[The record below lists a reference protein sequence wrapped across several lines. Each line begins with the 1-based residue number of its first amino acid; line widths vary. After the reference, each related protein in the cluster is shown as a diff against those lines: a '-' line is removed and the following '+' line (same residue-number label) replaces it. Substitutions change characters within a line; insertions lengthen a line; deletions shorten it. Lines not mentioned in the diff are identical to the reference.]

1 MSNISKLIEELCPDG
16 VEFVEISS
24 IAVRNK
30 GISITAAKMKKM
42 IVTNGPIRLFAA
54 GQNFIDTSDQYVD
67 TSKIIDTPSI
77 IVKSRGHIG
86 FEYYDKPFQH
96 KSEMWSYEVISDAVN
111 IKFLY
116 YYLLSK
122 SRYFQDLARA
132 TSVKLP
138 QLSVKDT
145 DNFRI
150 PVPPLGVQE
159 EIVRILDRFTLLE
172 AELEAELEARK
183 KQYAFY
189 RNFIV
194 TEHYDK
200 YPLEKIENLCSF
212 LNGKAHEKF
221 EDEFGSAVLVTA
233 GFISSSGVKK
243 RCISTENIQS
253 PLKDRSV
260 CIVMSDLPNG
270 KALAKAAYISDGSGF
285 ALNQRVCALNSLDES
300 KLKPRYLYYFM
311 NRNRQLLKYDSKQ
324 YQTHLKKDYFM
335 RVKIPVPPLEEQQRI
350 VDILDRFDALV
361 NDISSGLPAEIAARR
376 KQYEHY
382 RDQLLTFKEREP
394 ADS

>member
-1 MSNISKLIEELCPDG
+1 MSNISKLIQELCPDG

-150 PVPPLGVQE
+150 PVPPLVVQE

-172 AELEAELEARK
+172 AELEAELEART

-189 RNFIV
+189 RKILLNTANEYVSIDSV
-194 TEHYDK
+194 SKNLDNLRK
-200 YPLEKIENLCSF
+200 PIAKGKRIGGCYPYYGASGVVDYVDGYIFEGDYLLISEDGANLLARSTPIAF
-212 LNGKAHEKF
+212 SIKGQNWVNNHAHILKF
-221 EDEFGSAVLVTA
+221 ED
-233 GFISSSGVKK
+233 
-243 RCISTENIQS
+243 
-253 PLKDRSV
+253 
-260 CIVMSDLPNG
+260 
-270 KALAKAAYISDGSGF
+270 
-285 ALNQRVCALNSLDES
+285 
-300 KLKPRYLYYFM
+300 
-311 NRNRQLLKYDSKQ
+311 
-324 YQTHLKKDYFM
+324 
-335 RVKIPVPPLEEQQRI
+335 LEEQRI
-350 VDILDRFDALV
+350 VEYYLNSIDISQFVSSGAQPKLTKNNLNKFMVPKFSPEARKNICQALDRFESLV

-382 RDQLLTFKEREP
+382 RDQLLTFKELEP
-394 ADS
+394 AGS

>member
-16 VEFVEISS
+16 VEFKPLENFLDYAQPSKYIVSHTNYSNDFKTPVLTPGKTFILGYTDDIDGIFDASDECPVILFDDFTTSFRWIDFKFKVKSSAVKILSSKDSEVSFKYIYYAMKTIRYETLDHSRQWIS
-24 IAVRNK
+24 N
-30 GISITAAKMKKM
+30 
-42 IVTNGPIRLFAA
+42 
-54 GQNFIDTSDQYVD
+54 Y
-67 TSKIIDTPSI
+67 SKI
-77 IVKSRGHIG
+77 K
-86 FEYYDKPFQH
+86 
-96 KSEMWSYEVISDAVN
+96 
-111 IKFLY
+111 
-116 YYLLSK
+116 
-122 SRYFQDLARA
+122 
-132 TSVKLP
+132 
-138 QLSVKDT
+138 
-145 DNFRI
+145 I